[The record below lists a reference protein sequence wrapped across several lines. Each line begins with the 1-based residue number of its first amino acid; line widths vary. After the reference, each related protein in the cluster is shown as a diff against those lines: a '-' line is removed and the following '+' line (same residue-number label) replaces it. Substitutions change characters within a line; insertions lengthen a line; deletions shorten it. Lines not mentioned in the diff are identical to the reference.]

1 MIALPRP
8 AISEK
13 KYSMDRHLL
22 PLKIAP
28 PPPQRGSLLRPNLQA
43 LLSEAR
49 LQPVT
54 LVVAPAGFGKT
65 TMLAQWAQELRR
77 TNAQV
82 CWLSLD
88 DQERD
93 PALFLAYLIRSFQA
107 SIPGIGIDAWR
118 ILNSAAKIHQDWPLI
133 ASALCQDLQSQLVTT
148 TVLILDDLHLVTN
161 SAVITQILSYFLR
174 AAPPT
179 LHTILASRRMP
190 SFAPLSRLRAEGQLL
205 EISQRDLNLD
215 AEELRQLLTTYDLSL
230 PDDAIKTLLNRTEG
244 WALSLK
250 LAARAI
256 SSQPTERQNAFVQEL
271 QGNQDQLLRYLSHE
285 VLSDLPADVLEFLRF
300 AALPHYFDVALL
312 EEVLQRD
319 DIAYLLQRAQSLGLP
334 ITSMETNND
343 QRLHFHT
350 MWRDMLLGQLNL
362 NVNQTSITKLH
373 LRLGHIFEQRK
384 DLEAALEHYAHS
396 NALEDMVRAL
406 TQQGWELLHSP
417 RRERLRRLIEALP
430 EHIRE
435 NNPEILYMWG
445 YSQMTSEPQLAIL
458 RMQASADLFHK
469 AEQYQRE
476 LRVLADLT
484 TLFFLETQL
493 DQVMVN
499 AMRSVRV
506 ANLVRDEWSRGAA
519 LVCVA
524 AMLFVQGRELATL
537 GVAQH
542 AFAQPINI
550 AWYWLLS
557 MLVTTTLIRLG
568 RPTEALQVVDRALGH
583 HPKMNQ
589 DDRLRQNL
597 LRQQA
602 IARFYQG
609 YTAEA
614 VTQAIEV
621 HRYLSDYYHSASAA
635 VSAQQLA
642 LLLCI
647 QGRFDESLTYLN
659 QARSAFHERGQLLE
673 LAKLQA
679 IELYSQILREH
690 SVRTPSAALETVRR
704 LNAVESGTRSM
715 LFRMLMA
722 IVLGESG
729 EQRSALALLQSL
741 NKTMLE
747 RGYRLFL
754 ASGELYEAH
763 LHLRSG
769 QSTNSDSLLRSGFN
783 ILKEEHIN
791 YVPFLPAEV
800 IQSICQAAILA
811 GIETEI
817 AGRVLV
823 AQSPEQV
830 ATILGHMQNHSQ
842 PAVRLQAARLA
853 AALDAALAF
862 PILRSLSKDRHAE
875 VRQLAEDSLHQLIY
889 KPPYPLAIRLL
900 GAFVVVRGELEIRD
914 RDWRSSKA
922 RQFFQILLTEQGRAV
937 PRDYI
942 LDLLWPD
949 MDTSPAI
956 NNLRVT
962 LNRLSKALEPDRPE
976 GAPSAFILQ
985 QGDTFS
991 INPAAD
997 ITLDTTQFAQKVDEG
1012 SRAFYRG
1019 QRREAMAI
1027 LREAMQLYGGSYLP
1041 DALYDDWSTIE
1052 RERML
1057 HMFTEA
1063 ALLLGEIVLDE
1074 GHAHEAIGL
1083 AWRVIEQERS
1093 NEQAYRLLMR
1103 AHASLGERNSALRL
1117 YQRLVKV
1124 LQEDLDVEPMVETRT
1139 LFKQIRTMG

>member
-1 MIALPRP
+1 MFARSILAN
-8 AISEK
+8 SEK

-28 PPPQRGSLLRPNLQA
+28 SPPQRGSLLRPNLQA

-65 TMLAQWAQELRR
+65 TMLAQWAQELRY

-88 DQERD
+88 DHERD

-107 SIPGIGIDAWR
+107 SIPSIGIDAWR

-148 TVLILDDLHLVTN
+148 TVLFLDDLHLVSN
-161 SAVITQILSYFLR
+161 SAVVTQILSYFLR
-174 AAPPT
+174 AAPPS
-179 LHTILASRRMP
+179 LHTILSSRRMP

-205 EISQRDLNLD
+205 EITQRDLNLD
-215 AEELRQLLTTYDLSL
+215 ASEVRQLLSNYNLSL
-230 PDDAIKTLLNRTEG
+230 SDDAIKTLLNRTEG

-256 SSQPTERQNAFVQEL
+256 SDQPVEQQNTFVQEL
-271 QGNQDQLLRYLSHE
+271 VGNQDELLHYLSHE
-285 VLSDLPADVLEFLRF
+285 VLSDLPGDVLEFLRF
-300 AALPHYFDVALL
+300 AAIPNHFDVALL

-319 DIAYLLQRAQSLGLP
+319 DIDYLLQRAQSLGLP
-334 ITSMETNND
+334 ITSMEVNNE

-350 MWRDMLLGQLNL
+350 MWREMLLGQLSL
-362 NVNQTSITKLH
+362 NVDQVIVNKLH
-373 LRLGHIFEQRK
+373 FRFGKIFEQRK
-384 DLEAALEHYAHS
+384 NLENALEHYSQA
-396 NALEDMVRAL
+396 NALDDIVRAL
-406 TQQGWELLHSP
+406 INQGWELLHSP
-417 RRERLRRLIEALP
+417 RRERLRRLIEELP
-430 EHIRE
+430 EQIRE
-435 NNPEILYMWG
+435 TNPEILYMWG
-445 YSQMTSEPQLAIL
+445 YSQMISDSNLAVV
-458 RMQASADLFHK
+458 RMQMAADIFHRQK
-469 AEQYQRE
+469 HYQRE

-493 DQVMVN
+493 NQVL
-499 AMRSVRV
+499 ASSMRAVRV
-506 ANLVRDEWSRGAA
+506 ANIVRDDWSRGAA

-524 AMLFVQGRELATL
+524 AMLFVQGRELAML
-537 GVAQH
+537 GVARR

-557 MLVTTTLIRLG
+557 MIVTTTLLRLG
-568 RPTEALQVVDRALGH
+568 RPLEALQVVDKTLEH
-583 HPKMNQ
+583 HPKMDQ

-602 IARFYQG
+602 TARFYQG

-614 VTQAIEV
+614 VMQAIEV

-635 VSAQQLA
+635 VSAEQLA
-642 LLLCI
+642 LMLCI

-659 QARSAFHERGQLLE
+659 QARSAFHKHGQLLE

-679 IELYSQILREH
+679 LELYSQTLRGQNI
-690 SVRTPSAALETVRR
+690 RIPATALDVLKR
-704 LNAVESGTRSM
+704 LNVIEGGTRTI
-715 LFRMLMA
+715 LYDLLLI

-729 EQRSALALLQSL
+729 EYRSALSLVQSL

-763 LHLRSG
+763 LHLRIG
-769 QSTNSDSLLRSGFN
+769 QSQLSDSLLKSGLR
-783 ILKEEHIN
+783 ILGEEKIN
-791 YVPFLPAEV
+791 YVPFLPTEV
-800 IQSICQAAILA
+800 IQSICQSAILA
-811 GIETEI
+811 GIEPKV
-817 AGRVLV
+817 AGQILV
-823 AQSPEQV
+823 TQSPEQLS
-830 ATILGHMQNHSQ
+830 TILEHLQNHSL
-842 PAVRLQAARLA
+842 PDVRLQAARLA
-853 AALDAALAF
+853 VALDAPFAF
-862 PILRSLSKDRHAE
+862 PILRALSKDRSAQ
-875 VRQLAEDSLHQLIY
+875 VRQVAEETLRHLVY
-889 KPPYPLAIRLL
+889 KPVYPLVIRLL
-900 GAFVVVRGELEIRD
+900 GAFVVIRGEIEIRD

-949 MDTSPAI
+949 METAPAI

-962 LNRLSKALEPDRPE
+962 LNRLSKALEPDRPD

-985 QGDTFS
+985 QGDTFA
-991 INPAAD
+991 INPTAD
-997 ITLDTTQFAQKVDEG
+997 ILLDTTQFSQKVAEG
-1012 SRAFYRG
+1012 NKAFYRG
-1019 QRREAMAI
+1019 QRRDAMLL
-1027 LREAMQLYGGSYLP
+1027 LREAMQIYGGSYLP

-1052 RERML
+1052 RERL
-1057 HMFTEA
+1057 VHMFTEA
-1063 ALLLGEIVLDE
+1063 ALLLGEMVLDE

-1093 NEQAYRLLMR
+1093 NEESYRLLMR
-1103 AHASLGERNSALRL
+1103 AHAALGERNSALRI

-1139 LFKQIRTMG
+1139 LFKQIRAMG